1 MTWDSILE
9 WALPVVGGGGIGSAI
24 TFLSTYKSKK
34 KIEKELAKQEEID
47 TLNKHGVMERD
58 RFESMYEQI
67 TKMAKDYGEL
77 SDQFRDYRKTAR
89 SIEDEFDQRLRERT
103 RQLAE
108 LKDEVDY
115 LKRLRCYNL
124 DCPNRIKNKP
134 ENEE

>member
-9 WALPVVGGGGIGSAI
+9 WALPVIGGGGIGSAI
-24 TFLSTYKSKK
+24 TFLGTYKSKK

-67 TKMAKDYGEL
+67 TKMAKDYGDL

-134 ENEE
+134 VEE

>member
-1 MTWDSILE
+1 MTWNSILE
-9 WALPVVGGGGIGSAI
+9 WALPVIGGGGIGSAI
-24 TFLSTYKSKK
+24 TFLTTYKSKK

-58 RFESMYEQI
+58 RFEAMYDQI
-67 TKMAKDYGEL
+67 TKMTLDYSDL

-115 LKRLRCYNL
+115 LKKLRCYNL

-134 ENEE
+134 VEE

>member
-9 WALPVVGGGGIGSAI
+9 WALPVIGGGGIGSAI
-24 TFLSTYKSKK
+24 TYLGTYRSKK
-34 KIEKELAKQEEID
+34 KIEQELAKQEHIE
-47 TLNKHGVMERD
+47 TENKHGVMERD
-58 RFESMYEQI
+58 RFEAMYEQI
-67 TKMAKDYGEL
+67 TKMTMDYGEL

-89 SIEDEFDQRLRERT
+89 AIEDEFDQKLRERT
-103 RQLAE
+103 RQLAD

-134 ENEE
+134 ESEE

>member
-9 WALPVVGGGGIGSAI
+9 WALPVIGGGGIGSAI
-24 TFLSTYKSKK
+24 TFLGTYKSKK

-47 TLNKHGVMERD
+47 TINKHGVMEKD
-58 RFESMYEQI
+58 RFEAMYDQI
-67 TKMAKDYGEL
+67 TKMTLDYGEL

-115 LKRLRCYNL
+115 LKKLRCYNL

-134 ENEE
+134 VEE

>member
-1 MTWDSILE
+1 MTLDNLLE
-9 WALPVVGGGGIGSAI
+9 WGLAVVGGGGIGSAL
-24 TFLSTYKSKK
+24 TYLANYKSKK
-34 KIEKELAKQEEID
+34 KIERELAKQEEID

-77 SDQFRDYRKTAR
+77 SDQFNDYRRTTRA
-89 SIEDEFDQRLRERT
+89 IEDEFDQKLRERS
-103 RQLAE
+103 RQLAN
-108 LKDEVDY
+108 LKDEVNH

-134 ENEE
+134 VEE

>member
-1 MTWDSILE
+1 MTLDNFLE
-9 WALPVVGGGGIGSAI
+9 WGLAVVGGGGIGSAL
-24 TFLSTYKSKK
+24 TYLANYKSKN

-67 TKMAKDYGEL
+67 TKMAKDYGDL
-77 SDQFRDYRKTAR
+77 SDQFNDYRRTTRA
-89 SIEDEFDQRLRERT
+89 IEDEFDQKLRERS
-103 RQLAE
+103 RQLAN
-108 LKDEVDY
+108 LKDEVNH

-134 ENEE
+134 VEE

>member
-9 WALPVVGGGGIGSAI
+9 WALPVIGGGGIGSAI
-24 TFLSTYKSKK
+24 TYLGTYKSKK

-47 TLNKHGVMERD
+47 TINKHGVMERD
-58 RFESMYEQI
+58 RFEAMYDQI
-67 TKMAKDYGEL
+67 TKMTLDYSEL

-115 LKRLRCYNL
+115 LKKLRCYNL

-134 ENEE
+134 VEE

>member
-9 WALPVVGGGGIGSAI
+9 WALPVIGGGGIGSAI
-24 TFLSTYKSKK
+24 TYLGTYKSKK

-124 DCPNRIKNKP
+124 DCPNRINTKP
-134 ENEE
+134 ESEE

>member
-1 MTWDSILE
+1 MNLDSLLE
-9 WALPVVGGGGIGSAI
+9 WGLAVIGGGGVGSAI
-24 TFLSTYKSKK
+24 TWLGTYKSKK
-34 KIEKELAKQEEID
+34 KLEQELAKQAEITTED
-47 TLNKHGVMERD
+47 KHGIMERD

-89 SIEDEFDQRLRERT
+89 AIEDEFDQKLRERT
-103 RQLAE
+103 NELAY

-134 ENEE
+134 TEE

>member
-9 WALPVVGGGGIGSAI
+9 WALPVIGGGGIGSAI
-24 TFLSTYKSKK
+24 TFLGTYKSKK
-34 KIEKELAKQEEID
+34 RIEKELAEQEEIA
-47 TLNKHGVMERD
+47 TENKHGIMERD
-58 RFESMYEQI
+58 RFEAMYDQI
-67 TKMAKDYGEL
+67 TKMTLDYSEL

-134 ENEE
+134 VEE

>member
-1 MTWDSILE
+1 MTLDNFLE
-9 WALPVVGGGGIGSAI
+9 WGLAIVGGGGIGSAI
-24 TFLSTYKSKK
+24 TFLTTYKSKK

-47 TLNKHGVMERD
+47 TLNRQGIMEKD
-58 RFESMYEQI
+58 RFESMYVQI

-89 SIEDEFDQRLRERT
+89 AIEDEFDQKLRERT
-103 RQLAE
+103 NELAY
-108 LKDEVDY
+108 LKDEIDY

-134 ENEE
+134 VEE

>member
-9 WALPVVGGGGIGSAI
+9 WALPVIGGGGIGSAI
-24 TFLSTYKSKK
+24 TYLGTYKSKK
-34 KIEKELAKQEEID
+34 KIERELAKQEEID

-58 RFESMYEQI
+58 RFESMYDQI
-67 TKMAKDYGEL
+67 TKMAKDYGDL

-134 ENEE
+134 ESEE

>member
-9 WALPVVGGGGIGSAI
+9 WALPVIGGGGIGSAI
-24 TFLSTYKSKK
+24 TFLGTYKSKK
-34 KIEKELAKQEEID
+34 KIEKELAKQQEIG

-67 TKMAKDYGEL
+67 TKMAKDYGDL

-134 ENEE
+134 ESEE

>member
-1 MTWDSILE
+1 MNLDSLLE
-9 WALPVVGGGGIGSAI
+9 WGLAIIGGGGVGSAI
-24 TFLSTYKSKK
+24 TWLGTYKSKK
-34 KIEKELAKQEEID
+34 KLEQELAKQAEITTED
-47 TLNKHGVMERD
+47 KQGIMERD

-89 SIEDEFDQRLRERT
+89 AIEDEFDQKLRERT
-103 RQLAE
+103 TELAY

-134 ENEE
+134 TEE

>member
-9 WALPVVGGGGIGSAI
+9 WALPVIGGGGIGSAI
-24 TFLSTYKSKK
+24 TFLGTYKSKK
-34 KIEKELAKQEEID
+34 RIEKELADQEEIA
-47 TLNKHGVMERD
+47 TENKHGIMERD
-58 RFESMYEQI
+58 RFEAMYDQI
-67 TKMAKDYGEL
+67 TKMTLDYSEL

-89 SIEDEFDQRLRERT
+89 AIEEEFDQKLRERT
-103 RQLAE
+103 SQLAN

>member
-9 WALPVVGGGGIGSAI
+9 WALPVIGGGGIGSAI
-24 TFLSTYKSKK
+24 TFLGTYKSKK

-47 TLNKHGVMERD
+47 TINKHGVMERD
-58 RFESMYEQI
+58 RFEAMYDQI
-67 TKMAKDYGEL
+67 TKMTLDYGEL

-115 LKRLRCYNL
+115 LKKLRCYNL

-134 ENEE
+134 VEE

>member
-9 WALPVVGGGGIGSAI
+9 WVLPVIGGGGIGSAI

>member
-9 WALPVVGGGGIGSAI
+9 WALPVIGGGGIGSAI
-24 TFLSTYKSKK
+24 TFLGTYKSKK

-89 SIEDEFDQRLRERT
+89 SIEDEFDQIGR
-103 RQLAE
+103 AH
-108 LKDEVDY
+108 V
-115 LKRLRCYNL
+115 
-124 DCPNRIKNKP
+124 
-134 ENEE
+134 

>member
-9 WALPVVGGGGIGSAI
+9 WALPVIGGGGIGSAI
-24 TFLSTYKSKK
+24 TFLGTYKSKK
-34 KIEKELAKQEEID
+34 KIEKELAKQQEIG

-103 RQLAE
+103 KQLAE

-124 DCPNRIKNKP
+124 DCPNRIKIKP
-134 ENEE
+134 ESDK